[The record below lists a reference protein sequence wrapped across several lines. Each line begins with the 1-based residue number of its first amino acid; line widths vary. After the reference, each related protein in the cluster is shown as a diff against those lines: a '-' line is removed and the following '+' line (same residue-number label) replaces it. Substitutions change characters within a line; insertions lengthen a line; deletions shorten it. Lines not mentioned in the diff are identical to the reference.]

1 MHGVLTGLGR
11 ARRRRTEPEKQN
23 KKERTRHSTQWS
35 HGQAEYATGNPA
47 CAVWPP
53 ARLWS

>member
-1 MHGVLTGLGR
+1 MHGVLAGLGR

-35 HGQAEYATGNPA
+35 HGQGEYATGNPA